1 MIDIMKQKNQSQIIY
16 INSIMKN
23 PSLCDGI
30 GYRTVLFLQGCDL
43 HCTGCHNQEAWDI
56 SKGIRLTVAELAD
69 ALREKCIN
77 KELTISGGEP
87 LLQVDAVDEL
97 ITLLSDFDICL
108 YTGHDISEVPQKLLD
123 KIHYLKYGPYVEKL
137 KTTTMPFIGSSN
149 QVFMEIN
156 HAVSK

>member
-1 MIDIMKQKNQSQIIY
+1 MKQENISQIIY
-16 INSIMKN
+16 IHSIMKN

-43 HCTGCHNQEAWDI
+43 HCSGCHNHETWDI
-56 SKGIRLTVAELAD
+56 TRGNRLMVVELANT
-69 ALREKCIN
+69 LRKSCIN

-87 LLQVDAVDEL
+87 LMQANAVYEL

-108 YTGHDISEVPQKLLD
+108 YTGHDISEVPQKILD
-123 KIHYLKYGPYVEKL
+123 KIHYLKYGPYIEEL

-149 QVFMEIN
+149 QVFTEIN
-156 HAVSK
+156 HAITE

>member
-1 MIDIMKQKNQSQIIY
+1 MDTMKQENLSQIIY

-43 HCTGCHNQEAWDI
+43 HCSGCQNKETWAID
-56 SKGIRLTVAELAD
+56 KGSRLTVAELAD
-69 ALREKCIN
+69 ILRKSCIN

-87 LLQVDAVDEL
+87 LMQTDAVYEL
-97 ITLLSDFDICL
+97 IALLHDFDICL
-108 YTGHDISEVPQKLLD
+108 YTGHDISEVPQKILD
-123 KIHYLKYGPYVEKL
+123 KIRYLKYGPYIEKL

-149 QVFMEIN
+149 QVFTEID

>member
-1 MIDIMKQKNQSQIIY
+1 MIDTMKQKSQSQIIY

-43 HCTGCHNQEAWDI
+43 HCSGCHNKETWDI
-56 SKGIRLTVAELAD
+56 TKGSCLTVAELAD
-69 ALREKCIN
+69 ALWEKCIN

-87 LLQVDAVDEL
+87 LMQANAVYEL

>member
-1 MIDIMKQKNQSQIIY
+1 MIDTMKQENLSQIIY

-43 HCTGCHNQEAWDI
+43 HCSGCHNQEAWDI
-56 SKGIRLTVAELAD
+56 SKGLRLTVAELAD
-69 ALREKCIN
+69 ALRKKCIN

-87 LLQVDAVDEL
+87 LMQANAVYEL

-108 YTGHDISEVPQKLLD
+108 YTGPDISEVPQKLLD

-149 QVFMEIN
+149 QVFTEIN

>member
-1 MIDIMKQKNQSQIIY
+1 MKQKNQSQIIY

-43 HCTGCHNQEAWDI
+43 HCKGCHNQEAWDI
-56 SKGIRLTVAELAD
+56 SKGIQVRVKELATE
-69 ALREKCIN
+69 LREKCKN

-87 LLQVDAVDEL
+87 LLQVDAVYEL

-108 YTGHDISEVPQKLLD
+108 YTGHDIREVPKKILD
-123 KIHYLKYGPYVEKL
+123 KIHYLKYGPYMEKL

-149 QVFMEIN
+149 QVFTEIN
-156 HAVSK
+156 HAITE